1 MRGATEMELKICHMY
16 PDVLNLYGDGG
27 NIICMKKRLNW
38 RGIEASVTK
47 LPIGERASL
56 AGFDIVFIGGGQD
69 FEQEVLLDD
78 LHRGKDREIISAIDD
93 GVVFLTICGGYQMM
107 GSYYET
113 YDGKRCDFIGAVDLY
128 TVGSKQRMIGNYK
141 FRCADDAGGSVVV
154 GFENHSGKTY
164 LGADAKPLGQVL
176 AGFGN
181 NGEDGTEGVRHKNL
195 FGCYC
200 HGPMLPKN
208 PAFCDM
214 LLQTALERRYGAVTL
229 APLDDRAEL
238 AAHDEMCAKLG

>member
-56 AGFDIVFIGGGQD
+56 ADFDIVFIGGGQD

-113 YDGKRCDFIGAVDLY
+113 YDGKRCDFIGAVDLC
-128 TVGSKQRMIGNYK
+128 TVGSKQRMIGNYVPLCRRRWRQ
-141 FRCADDAGGSVVV
+141 RCGRV
-154 GFENHSGKTY
+154 
-164 LGADAKPLGQVL
+164 
-176 AGFGN
+176 
-181 NGEDGTEGVRHKNL
+181 
-195 FGCYC
+195 
-200 HGPMLPKN
+200 
-208 PAFCDM
+208 
-214 LLQTALERRYGAVTL
+214 
-229 APLDDRAEL
+229 
-238 AAHDEMCAKLG
+238 